1 MQISA
6 RRVAPGALAW
16 IVWCVGLLAYIVAV
30 VNRTSLSAVGV
41 QAADRF
47 LAEAS
52 VLSLFAVIQLA
63 VYGGMQ
69 IPIGLLL
76 DRFGAR
82 PVMVIG
88 MFVMACGQ
96 FAMAFSTSIAV
107 ALVARV
113 LLGAGDA
120 AIFPGLV
127 RLIALWFPAQRAP
140 MLTQAT
146 GMVGQTGQLLALL
159 PLAALLKASSWTVTF
174 GSIAGLTV
182 LFGILSWM
190 LIRNRPAELNQDV
203 SIDTSTGV
211 IRVVTSAI
219 DLRVGVGAAWSHPG
233 TRLAFWS
240 HFTTVF
246 LGMSFALLWGMPF
259 LTAGAQLSVGDAGIL
274 LTLLV
279 LTGIL
284 FSPILGELSRRFPTQ
299 RSAVIVLPVVIFQLI
314 AWLTVMVWPGVPPL
328 VLLVVL
334 MVALGT
340 GGPASMIAFDHART
354 YNPAHR
360 LSAATGLVNSGGYMA
375 SLIATFVIGITLD
388 LQTGGG
394 SISNHS
400 LDAYQNAFLAP
411 LPLWAIGVAFIL
423 IERRKTRIRLG
434 LHRPRN

>member
-1 MQISA
+1 MWSI
-6 RRVAPGALAW
+6 
-16 IVWCVGLLAYIVAV
+16 GLLAYITAV

-41 QAADRF
+41 ETADRF
-47 LAEAS
+47 GVEAS
-52 VLSLFAVIQLA
+52 TFALFAVIQLA

-69 IPIGLLL
+69 VPIGLLL
-76 DRFGAR
+76 DRYGAR
-82 PVMVIG
+82 PIMVIG
-88 MFVMACGQ
+88 MLVMACGQ
-96 FAMAFSTSIAV
+96 FAMAFSTSIGL
-107 ALVARV
+107 ALAARV

-140 MLTQAT
+140 LLTQAT

-159 PLAALLKASSWTVTF
+159 PLAALLNATSWSVTF

-182 LFGILSWM
+182 LFGILSWL
-190 LIRNRPAELNQDV
+190 LIRNRPADLSENV
-203 SIDTSTGV
+203 TVDTQTGV

-219 DLRVGVGAAWSHPG
+219 DMRVGMRAAWSHPG

-240 HFTTVF
+240 HFATVF

-259 LTAGAQLSVGDAGIL
+259 LTSGVGLNSSEAGGL

-299 RSAVIVLPVVIFQLI
+299 RSVTVVLPVVVFQLI
-314 AWLTVMVWPGVPPL
+314 AWLVVMLWDGRPPL
-328 VLLVVL
+328 VLLVLL

-360 LSAATGLVNSGGYMA
+360 LSAATGVVNSAGYA
-375 SLIATFVIGITLD
+375 AALISIFLIGLALD
-388 LQTGGG
+388 LQGGG
-394 SISNHS
+394 SLSSHS
-400 LDAYQNAFLAP
+400 LESYQIAFLAP
-411 LPLWAIGVAFIL
+411 LPLWIIGVAFIV
-423 IERRKTRIRLG
+423 IERHNTRVRIGLRKPLRG
-434 LHRPRN
+434 